1 MRKRK
6 ITIKTTEEI
15 DELAKKNISEWL
27 KPLGKRKKAIIS
39 HYEEYKKSGILYDI
53 RKYLREK
60 YQIPNLNP
68 TSDIDEV
75 KMMGDEN
82 IDDQNKEKVYSRWL
96 RESGFEEK
104 IHKDLWNFIKLSKL
118 PRNSFAWLM
127 HWVLYKEELGPYPV
141 YGINDLIFDIL
152 EGNTVLN
159 EYSGY
164 TKSEARFLIDECK
177 ETLNRNNYIS
187 EELKEKLLNSFSE
200 VISKYDRKIRPI
212 SNPSLNAKIIK
223 AYKNKKRTSQYIV
236 QSLAGDTDL
245 SIKVA
250 NRKAAAIR
258 KRMERLRKKLPF
270 LSNSSTTR

>member
-118 PRNSFAWLM
+118 PRNSF
-127 HWVLYKEELGPYPV
+127 
-141 YGINDLIFDIL
+141 
-152 EGNTVLN
+152 
-159 EYSGY
+159 
-164 TKSEARFLIDECK
+164 
-177 ETLNRNNYIS
+177 
-187 EELKEKLLNSFSE
+187 
-200 VISKYDRKIRPI
+200 
-212 SNPSLNAKIIK
+212 
-223 AYKNKKRTSQYIV
+223 
-236 QSLAGDTDL
+236 
-245 SIKVA
+245 
-250 NRKAAAIR
+250 
-258 KRMERLRKKLPF
+258 
-270 LSNSSTTR
+270 